1 MSSDLSDRLARA
13 EAELGRVVVENHKL
27 RAELEVVVEEA
38 KRSGELCECGRRM
51 FEGQQTCYKC
61 QLKKWK
67 LKYQDLEDKYETLE
81 AHIAV
86 GD

>member
-1 MSSDLSDRLARA
+1 MNDRLAQA
-13 EAELGRVVVENHKL
+13 EAEVGRLYRENQKLKIRVEQ
-27 RAELEVVVEEA
+27 LETEA
-38 KRSGELCECGRRM
+38 NRNGELCECGRRM
-51 FEGQQTCYKC
+51 FDGQQTCYKC

-67 LKYQDLEDKYETLE
+67 IKYQDLEDKYETLE